1 MHMAD
6 ALLSPAVGATLWA
19 ASAGVFAGC
28 SAKVRRERDERKV
41 PLMGVLG
48 AFVFALQMINFTI
61 PLTGSS
67 GHLGGGLLLAI
78 LLGPHAA
85 FLTIASVLVVQ
96 ALFFADGGLLAL
108 GCNLFNL
115 GVIPAFITYPLV
127 YRPLAGRIPTPRRRT
142 VATVTAAIIALQLG
156 ALAVVLETVASGIA
170 ALPLQPFAL
179 VMLPIHLVIGLVEGL
194 ATAAVVAFVVRAR
207 PELLADAPAQ
217 PGRSAVPGWTLLTAF
232 LAAALVT
239 GGILTWFASAHPDG
253 LDWSVARVAGSTA
266 LDEPVHTAH
275 RVLAAIQERLA
286 VLPEYAFRAGAGSDG
301 ASVQAGA
308 DARLGSSLAGVVGGL
323 LTLALC
329 VLIGIALRQRPGKG

>member
-6 ALLSPAVGATLWA
+6 GLLSPAVGAALWVV
-19 ASAGVFAGC
+19 SAGALAYS

-48 AFVFALQMINFTI
+48 AFVFAVQMINFTI
-61 PLTGSS
+61 PMTGSS

-96 ALFFADGGLLAL
+96 ALLFADGGLLAL

-115 GVIPAFITYPLV
+115 GVIPALVAYPLI
-127 YRPLAGRIPTPRRRT
+127 YRPLAGRTPTPGRRSA
-142 VATVTAAIIALQLG
+142 ATVTAAIIALQLG
-156 ALAVVLETVASGIA
+156 ALAVVLQTVASGIS
-170 ALPLQPFAL
+170 ALPLPSFAL
-179 VMLPIHLVIGLVEGL
+179 VMLPVHLVIGSVEGL

-207 PELLADAPAQ
+207 PEVLADAPVL
-217 PGRSAVPGWTLLTAF
+217 PGRGTMPWRTLLAAF

-239 GGILTWFASAHPDG
+239 GGILSWFASTQPDG
-253 LDWSVARVAGSTA
+253 LEWSIARVTGSAA
-266 LDEPVHTAH
+266 LDEPAHAVHLL
-275 RVLAAIQERLA
+275 LAAIQERLA
-286 VLPEYAFRAGAGSDG
+286 VLPEYAFHVGAGSHD
-301 ASVQAGA
+301 ASIQAGA
-308 DARLGSSLAGVVGGL
+308 DARLGASFAGVVGGL

-329 VLIGIALRQRPGKG
+329 VLIGIALHRRPGKN